1 MKIIGDPGSCH
12 LGNLT
17 KAREL
22 VKLGGALGLD
32 AVKFQLLGPTQLT
45 GGNIGLDWE
54 WMPELMAYGEDIGI
68 EVFASVF
75 DLKGLSYV
83 GSIGCKSVKFAYGK
97 TSLLSDEMAAITKS
111 GKFYETL
118 LEWQTI
124 YASYDV
130 MSADIIPGTIKLYCI
145 PEYPVRY
152 VIDFEG
158 LFPRFDGFSDHTLG
172 IQQTIRAAEAG
183 AKYIEKHFQGDW
195 YAGCPDGRFALHPK
209 EMDQLVKRIKR

>member
-12 LGNLT
+12 LGSLT

-32 AVKFQLLGPTQLT
+32 AVKFQLLGPAQLT
-45 GGNIGLDWE
+45 GGNIGIEWE
-54 WMPELMAYGEDIGI
+54 WMPELMAYGKDIGI
-68 EVFASVF
+68 QVFASAF
-75 DLKGLSYV
+75 DFKAVSFLV
-83 GSIGCKSVKFAYGK
+83 AIKSPAIKFAYSQQELLR
-97 TSLLSDEMAAITKS
+97 TSLPSLPQEMDV
-111 GKFYETL
+111 
-118 LEWQTI
+118 

-130 MSADIIPGTIKLYCI
+130 MSREIYSETVTLYCI

-152 VIDFEG
+152 QIDFEG

-172 IQQTIRAAEAG
+172 IHQTIRAAEAG
-183 AKYIEKHFQGDW
+183 AEYIEKHFTGDW
-195 YAGCPDGRFALHPK
+195 YADCPDGRFALRPK